1 VVRNV
6 QIVRVGGALAFVG
19 LIRLNKLMGM
29 IEFIELKVDSSWLTE
44 WNAPLK
50 LHRSQ

>member
-1 VVRNV
+1 M

-29 IEFIELKVDSSWLTE
+29 IEFIELKVDSSWLIE
-44 WNAPLK
+44 CGAR
-50 LHRSQ
+50 RSDRGVRNTV